1 MLDLKHLYERHFP
14 RPLAAAVADF
24 KFQNTG
30 HAAAVLWKFCL
41 VVEEVKIDPQPVLFG
56 RLTVEDRNGVG
67 TDTRVF
73 GSYGRTLR
81 AAIRND
87 GWGAALDCELT
98 LRSPILDILVPLS
111 AREVRVAIPAGTTYD
126 LLLAHAVLDQE
137 KLVSVRNSLRDQAKT
152 LFDREFANMIERRIQ
167 DKRR

>member
-1 MLDLKHLYERHFP
+1 
-14 RPLAAAVADF
+14 
-24 KFQNTG
+24 
-30 HAAAVLWKFCL
+30 
-41 VVEEVKIDPQPVLFG
+41 
-56 RLTVEDRNGVG
+56 
-67 TDTRVF
+67 
-73 GSYGRTLR
+73 
-81 AAIRND
+81 
-87 GWGAALDCELT
+87 
-98 LRSPILDILVPLS
+98 LDILVPLS